1 MGVIYITLIAV
12 IGGIILLGIILIL
25 LLARYIY
32 VRFIKRERLRTGID
46 IVMGLPGAG
55 KTTYAAYLAK
65 RHLKAGYPV
74 YSNVPIDGAREFDVD
89 RDALV
94 YMIENALIII
104 DEAGIEHDNR
114 AWQNFKARY
123 TKFYKLHRHYHLRIV
138 LFSQHY
144 EDIDKKIK
152 TITENICVVTRAFV
166 KYFIRVKKIRS
177 YIEINEE
184 GQIVLKYDWVPRIL
198 GGVKWHFA
206 PAVWGTFDSWSHE
219 ELPEKEWEIYKVNK
233 DQARKNAGKEKK
245 YRLRRIKGKLPR
257 SIKLS

>member
-1 MGVIYITLIAV
+1 MIYITLIAV

-65 RHLKAGYPV
+65 RHIKAGYPV
-74 YSNVPIDGAREFDVD
+74 YSNVPINGAREFDVD

-94 YMIENALIII
+94 YMVENALIII
-104 DEAGIEHDNR
+104 DEAGLEHDAR

-138 LFSQHY
+138 LFSQHF

-219 ELPEKEWEIYKVNK
+219 ELPEKEWKVYQVDK
-233 DQARKNAGKEKK
+233 KQAKENAGKVKK
-245 YRLRRIKGKLPR
+245 HKLGSKKHKLPK
-257 SIKLS
+257 SMKLS

>member
-1 MGVIYITLIAV
+1 MFR
-12 IGGIILLGIILIL
+12 IILIL
-25 LLARYIY
+25 LLVRYIY
-32 VRFIKRERLRTGID
+32 VRFIRKERLRTGID

-89 RDALV
+89 RDALI

-104 DEAGIEHDNR
+104 DEAGLEHDAR

-152 TITENICVVTRAFV
+152 TITENICVVTRSPI
-166 KYFIRVKKIRS
+166 KYFIRVRKIRS

-219 ELPEKEWEIYKVNK
+219 ELPQKDWQVYKVDKKKAKENDDKAKKHKFRRMK
-233 DQARKNAGKEKK
+233 DELPKSM
-245 YRLRRIKGKLPR
+245 RL
-257 SIKLS
+257 S

>member
-1 MGVIYITLIAV
+1 MI
-12 IGGIILLGIILIL
+12 GIILIL
-25 LLARYIY
+25 ILVRYIY
-32 VRFIKRERLRTGID
+32 VRFIRKEKLRTGID

-65 RHLKAGYPV
+65 KHIKAGYPV
-74 YSNVPIDGAREFDVD
+74 YSNVPIHGAREFDVD

-94 YMIENALIII
+94 YLIENALIII

-152 TITENICVVTRAFV
+152 TITEHISVVTRSPIKF
-166 KYFIRVKKIRS
+166 FIRAKKIRS
-177 YIEINEE
+177 YIAIDEN
-184 GQIVLKYDWVPRIL
+184 GQIVLKYEWVPRLL
-198 GGVKWHFA
+198 GGVRLHFA
-206 PAVWGTFDSWSHE
+206 PAVWGSFDSWSKD
-219 ELPEKEWEIYKVNK
+219 ELPSKEWDVYKVDKAVAKSNYKINK
-233 DQARKNAGKEKK
+233 ERK
-245 YRLRRIKGKLPR
+245 LRNGGRGIGLPKSLKL
-257 SIKLS
+257 

>member
-1 MGVIYITLIAV
+1 MIR
-12 IGGIILLGIILIL
+12 IILIL
-25 LLARYIY
+25 IFVRYIF
-32 VRFIKRERLRTGID
+32 VRFIRREKLRTGID

-65 RHLKAGYPV
+65 RHIKAGYNV
-74 YSNVPIDGAREFDVD
+74 YSNVPINGAREFDVD

-123 TKFYKLHRHYHLRIV
+123 TKFYKLHRHYHMRIV

-152 TITENICVVTRAFV
+152 TITENICVVTRAPI
-166 KYFIRVKKIRS
+166 KYFIRIKKIRS
-177 YIEINEE
+177 FIEINEE
-184 GQIVLKYDWVPRIL
+184 GQIVLKYDWVPRLL
-198 GGVKWHFA
+198 GGIKWHFA
-206 PAVWGTFDSWSHE
+206 PAVWGTFDSWSHD
-219 ELPEKEWEIYKVNK
+219 ELPEKEWAVYKVDK

-245 YRLRRIKGKLPR
+245 FRLGRIKGKLPR

>member
-1 MGVIYITLIAV
+1 MIRV
-12 IGGIILLGIILIL
+12 ILIL
-25 LLARYIY
+25 ILVRYIY
-32 VRFIKRERLRTGID
+32 VRFVKREKLRTGID

-65 RHLKAGYPV
+65 RHLRAGYPV

-89 RDALV
+89 RDALI

-114 AWQNFKARY
+114 AWQSFKARY

-177 YIEINEE
+177 YIEINDE

-206 PAVWGTFDSWSHE
+206 PVVWGTFDSWSHE
-219 ELPEKEWEIYKVNK
+219 ELPEKEWKVYQVDK
-233 DQARKNAGKEKK
+233 KRARKNAGKDKK
-245 YRLRRIKGKLPR
+245 YKLGRKKHKLPR

>member
-1 MGVIYITLIAV
+1 MILI
-12 IGGIILLGIILIL
+12 GIILIL
-25 LLARYIY
+25 ILARYIY
-32 VRFIKRERLRTGID
+32 VRFIRKIKLRTGID

-65 RHLKAGYPV
+65 KHIKAGYPV
-74 YSNVPIDGAREFDVD
+74 YSNVPIHGAREFDVD
-89 RDALV
+89 MDALV
-94 YMIENALIII
+94 YLIENALIII

-152 TITENICVVTRAFV
+152 TITEHISVVKRSLI

-177 YIEINEE
+177 YIAIDEN
-184 GQIVLKYDWVPRIL
+184 GQIVLKYEWVPRLL
-198 GGVKWHFA
+198 GGVRLHFA
-206 PAVWGTFDSWSHE
+206 PAVWGSFDSWSKD
-219 ELPEKEWEIYKVNK
+219 ELPSKEWNVYKVDKVVAKSNYKINK
-233 DQARKNAGKEKK
+233 KRKFKEG
-245 YRLRRIKGKLPR
+245 RGIGLP
-257 SIKLS
+257 KPLKF